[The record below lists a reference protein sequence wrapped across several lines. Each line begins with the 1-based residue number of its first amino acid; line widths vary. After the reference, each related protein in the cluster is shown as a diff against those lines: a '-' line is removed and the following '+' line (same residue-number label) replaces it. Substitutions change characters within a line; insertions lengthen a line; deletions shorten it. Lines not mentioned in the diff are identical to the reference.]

1 MTILKQQG
9 FDYRKFAY
17 LSCGSVTKTQA
28 IEHTCER
35 YGFKRIKVMFNN
47 DRDQELKVGTN
58 PGKDAAERVVKSLC
72 DKGYQASILLPSK
85 ENDWNDTLVKN
96 ATQSPRR
103 SASRADKDRV

>member
-28 IEHTCER
+28 IEHTCVR

-47 DRDQELKVGTN
+47 DRDQELKTGTN
-58 PGKDAAERVVKSLC
+58 PGKDAAERIVKNLI
-72 DKGYQASILLPSK
+72 DKGYEANMLLPAK
-85 ENDWNDTLVKN
+85 ENDWNDTLVNK
-96 ATQSPRR
+96 AVLSKQRIS
-103 SASRADKDRV
+103 SRLDKERT